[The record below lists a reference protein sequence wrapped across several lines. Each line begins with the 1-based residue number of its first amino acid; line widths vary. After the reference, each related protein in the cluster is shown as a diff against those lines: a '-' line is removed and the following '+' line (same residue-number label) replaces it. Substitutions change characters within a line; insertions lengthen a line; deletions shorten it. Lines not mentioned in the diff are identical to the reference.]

1 MISENVFL
9 HGLAGAKLRLSTTGD
24 AGLLQHFQK
33 LPPAGIAVA
42 NDLLFRFPSLLWLR
56 RSEGKTLKSLKTFN
70 VFKVFASLCKNLQVF
85 QTPDHS
91 VLHSITLA
99 HLLRPRRCGGW
110 RGWELSDCS
119 WRKQRVLSRRQS
131 RTTSTSTS
139 TSASATATA
148 TCIAAGSGAT

>member
-85 QTPDHS
+85 QTPDS
-91 VLHSITLA
+91 TPVLPAVEYS
-99 HLLRPRRCGGW
+99 
-110 RGWELSDCS
+110 LSHV
-119 WRKQRVLSRRQS
+119 RL
-131 RTTSTSTS
+131 
-139 TSASATATA
+139 
-148 TCIAAGSGAT
+148 

>member
-56 RSEGKTLKSLKTFN
+56 RSEGKTLK
-70 VFKVFASLCKNLQVF
+70 FASLCKNLQVF
-85 QTPDHS
+85 QTPAEAS
-91 VLHSITLA
+91 
-99 HLLRPRRCGGW
+99 G
-110 RGWELSDCS
+110 
-119 WRKQRVLSRRQS
+119 
-131 RTTSTSTS
+131 
-139 TSASATATA
+139 SATW
-148 TCIAAGSGAT
+148 TCTLHGRREDTFDRRVTRLLDDPPQHCVDPSVCAQTCKL

>member
-85 QTPDHS
+85 QTPGHDTFEVGVPRTAHS
-91 VLHSITLA
+91 LGA
-99 HLLRPRRCGGW
+99 
-110 RGWELSDCS
+110 
-119 WRKQRVLSRRQS
+119 
-131 RTTSTSTS
+131 
-139 TSASATATA
+139 AS
-148 TCIAAGSGAT
+148 GMEDKW